1 MLFAAFTVFTAI
13 EVIYGVRKLLIDKVI
28 VLQVKVFLDNAD

>member
-1 MLFAAFTVFTAI
+1 MLFTAFTAFTTI